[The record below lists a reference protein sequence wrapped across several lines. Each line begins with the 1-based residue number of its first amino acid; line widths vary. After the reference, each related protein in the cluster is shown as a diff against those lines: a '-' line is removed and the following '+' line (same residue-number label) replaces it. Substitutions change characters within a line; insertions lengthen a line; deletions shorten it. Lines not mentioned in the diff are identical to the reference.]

1 MEPLLFFDDYSNLP
15 NIPFYSRPFPFD
27 NTSSSFQ
34 SGLYWVGLLAD
45 QLHVL
50 ALWNNYLKEGLAILF
65 TKNYGYP
72 TIVLKRIENLL

>member
-1 MEPLLFFDDYSNLP
+1 MKLCERDW
-15 NIPFYSRPFPFD
+15 
-27 NTSSSFQ
+27 
-34 SGLYWVGLLAD
+34 GLYWVGLLAD

-50 ALWNNYLKEGLAILF
+50 ALWKNYLKEGLAIP